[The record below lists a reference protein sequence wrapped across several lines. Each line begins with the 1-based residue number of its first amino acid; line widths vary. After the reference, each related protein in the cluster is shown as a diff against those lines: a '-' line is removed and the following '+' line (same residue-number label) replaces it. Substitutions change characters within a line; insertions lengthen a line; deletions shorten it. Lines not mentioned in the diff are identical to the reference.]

1 MPGKDDWRAVRFV
14 YGARTGPGSIRGVEG
29 FDFVHRESV
38 RFRDVDSL
46 GHVNNAV
53 FLTYLE
59 EARIAYLLPLGAEV
73 RNMILARV
81 EIDFRA
87 PLRMGDDIE
96 IGVRPSGVGTKS
108 FELAYEVRSGDTIVA
123 VAKTVIVS
131 FDYETG
137 RSVEVPETWREA
149 LAA

>member
-1 MPGKDDWRAVRFV
+1 
-14 YGARTGPGSIRGVEG
+14 VES
-29 FDFVHRESV
+29 FPYVHRETV
-38 RFRDVDSL
+38 RFRDVDEL

-59 EARIAYLLPLGAEV
+59 EARIGFLLPKGADASG
-73 RNMILARV
+73 MILARV

-87 PLRMGDDIE
+87 PLRSGDELE
-96 IGVRPSGVGTKS
+96 IGVRPVGVGTKS
-108 FELAYEVRSGDTIVA
+108 FELEYEIRTGDTVAA
-123 VAKTVIVS
+123 VAKTVLVS

-137 RSVEVPETWREA
+137 RTVELPQAWREA

>member
-1 MPGKDDWRAVRFV
+1 MD
-14 YGARTGPGSIRGVEG
+14 G
-29 FDFVHRESV
+29 FDYVHRERV
-38 RFRDVDSL
+38 RFRDVDAL

-59 EARIAYLLPLGAEV
+59 EARIGFLQPIGAEASG
-73 RNMILARV
+73 MILARV

-87 PLRMGDDIE
+87 PLRMGDELE
-96 IGVRPSGVGTKS
+96 IGVRALGVGTKS
-108 FELAYEVRSGDTIVA
+108 FELAYEVRAGEEVA
-123 VAKTVIVS
+123 AEAKTVLVS

-137 RSVEVPETWREA
+137 HSVEVPQAWREA